1 MQLTVIGCASA
12 SGNPGE
18 AQSGY
23 LVEEGSTAIL
33 LDCGPGVLE
42 RLRLRATMPEAIV
55 LSHLHPDHVGDLYSV
70 VFAVHDGTS
79 TWRPTVYLPP
89 GGRTVI
95 DELLRAI
102 ELRIGILDAFLA
114 IREYRSATPLVVGEL
129 TLTFARTVHTAH
141 SYLVRVTGAEASMVY
156 SGDTAPCPALA
167 AHAAGTDLFLCEA
180 TVIEGGDV
188 PERRIHLTA
197 AEAAQ
202 AALEAGVGELV
213 LTHIGAVHRHAR
225 LAEAAAIFPS
235 SVLAV
240 PGATYAVQ
248 PLTRPAT
255 SDR

>member
-1 MQLTVIGCASA
+1 VQLTVIGCASA
-12 SGNPGE
+12 SGNAGE

-23 LVEEGSTAIL
+23 LVEEGATSIL

-42 RLRLRATMPEAIV
+42 RLRLRDPLPEAIV

-102 ELRIGILDAFLA
+102 ELRIGILDAFLS
-114 IREYRSATPLVVGEL
+114 IREYRSAGPLAIGGL

-141 SYLVRVTGAEASMVY
+141 SYLIRVTGEGASMVY

-167 AHAAGTDLFLCEA
+167 DHAAGADLFLCEA
-180 TVIEGGDV
+180 TIVEGGDI

-197 AEAAQ
+197 TEAAQ
-202 AALEAGVGELV
+202 AAREAGVGELV
-213 LTHIGAVHRHAR
+213 LTHIGAAHREER
-225 LAEAAAIFPS
+225 LAEAITTFPGS
-235 SVLAV
+235 RLAL
-240 PGATYAVQ
+240 PGATYTVQ

-255 SDR
+255 SER